1 MKHWNYLLVLR
12 PTRPAMLTD
21 GPTPE
26 EIEAVE
32 AHFLYAQS
40 LVKSGKML
48 LAGRTHGEADATIGI
63 GIFHAE
69 NDDEALQIINQDPV
83 IIKGVMT
90 AEIQPY
96 QIALFSENPH
106 HNEQ

>member
-1 MKHWNYLLVLR
+1 MKYWNYLLVLR
-12 PTRPAMLTD
+12 PTRPAMLSE

-40 LVKSGKML
+40 LVRSGKML
-48 LAGRTHGEADATIGI
+48 LAGRTHGEAGATIGI
-63 GIFHAE
+63 IVFHAE
-69 NDDEALQIINQDPV
+69 NDEDAIAMIDQDPV
-83 IIKGVMT
+83 IAKGVMT
-90 AEIQPY
+90 AEIQPF

>member
-1 MKHWNYLLVLR
+1 
-12 PTRPAMLTD
+12 MLSE

-40 LVKSGKML
+40 LVKSGRML
-48 LAGRTHGEADATIGI
+48 LAGRTHGEPDSTIGI
-63 GIFHAE
+63 CIFHAE
-69 NDDEALQIINQDPV
+69 NEEEARVMINKDPV
-83 IIKGVMT
+83 IDKGVMT
-90 AEIQPY
+90 GEIQPY